1 PPLEIVGVV
10 ANANQQRLDLQ
21 AEPALFVP
29 YAQQP
34 RASLTLVIRATG
46 DAPSLIQAVR
56 REVSAV
62 ARNQPLAYVT
72 TMEDLMEQSLAPPR
86 YPALLLSVFAAI
98 ALVLAA
104 IGVYGVMAYVV
115 SQRTQEI
122 GIRMALGARTL
133 SVVALVLRQA
143 LLVVGAGISV
153 GWL

>member
-1 PPLEIVGVV
+1 LRQGRTFNNQDRAGAPSVAVINEVFARRYFPSENPIGARLSLSRKAPPLEIVGVV

-72 TMEDLMEQSLAPPR
+72 TMEDLMEQSLAPRR

-98 ALVLAA
+98 ALV
-104 IGVYGVMAYVV
+104 
-115 SQRTQEI
+115 
-122 GIRMALGARTL
+122 
-133 SVVALVLRQA
+133 
-143 LLVVGAGISV
+143 
-153 GWL
+153 